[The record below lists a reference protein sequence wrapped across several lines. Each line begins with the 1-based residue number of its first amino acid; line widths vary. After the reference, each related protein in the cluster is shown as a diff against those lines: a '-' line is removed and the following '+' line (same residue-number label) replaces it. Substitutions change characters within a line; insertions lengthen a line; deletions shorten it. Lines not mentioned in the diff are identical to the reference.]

1 MRLTA
6 LTVGA
11 MALAAP
17 LVSAAVRHERGLVD
31 PAEHPA
37 GHLFNKRAERHS
49 ITKRQL
55 ANVSKNGMPYPP
67 AGADPPPASSLP
79 KAWVD
84 RYNEKKAAG
93 LVPNIPPSITDP
105 NTRATVYPA
114 GTDMTNVCSWTVQK
128 CDTGDI
134 WLAPD
139 NYVSITFDDGP
150 TPQSSE
156 LISYLQAQRQSATHF
171 LIGSAIVWNPTAMDE
186 YVKADPPMHLGI
198 HTWSHTL
205 QTGKTDLEILGDLG
219 WTMQIIYDL
228 TGSVPMYW
236 RPPEGDVD
244 ARVRAIATQVLGLQT
259 VMWNKD
265 ADDWCLRQGNGTAQL
280 ETCTTGVGAT
290 KQGVIREMTSWATDS
305 NRTGFISL
313 EHETTDQA
321 IDAFKSYHRALKANN
336 WNVGAVPEL
345 QGLPYYQNQW
355 NLTSKKEPVD
365 SILPTRE
372 PINVVHS
379 DAPRGS
385 SRAPDTGAFA
395 NLDGSGASAQASSS
409 AAASASTGSSGSS
422 GSRGSS
428 GSSGSSGSKAS
439 SSGSSGSSSGSSSST
454 SSQSS
459 KSDASNLIA
468 GASTVA
474 FGAVAAAVA
483 LLL

>member
-1 MRLTA
+1 MRLTT

-17 LVSAAVRHERGLVD
+17 LVAASGYHERGLVD
-31 PAEHPA
+31 PKHHPA
-37 GHLFNKRAERHS
+37 GHLFHKRADEHHS
-49 ITKRQL
+49 LTKRQL
-55 ANVSKNGMPYPP
+55 ATTSKNGMPYPP
-67 AGADPPPASSLP
+67 AGSDPPPASSLP
-79 KAWVD
+79 KAWID
-84 RYNEKKAAG
+84 RYNAKKAAG
-93 LVPNIPPSITDP
+93 LIPDIPRSITDP
-105 NTRATVYPA
+105 NTRATTYPA

-139 NYVSITFDDGP
+139 NYVAVTFDDGP
-150 TPQSSE
+150 TPQSPD
-156 LISYLQAQRQSATHF
+156 LINYLQSQGTSATHF
-171 LIGSAIVWNPTAMDE
+171 LIGSAIVWNPTAMDQ
-186 YVKADPPMHLGI
+186 YVKADPPMHLGV

-280 ETCTTGVGAT
+280 TTCTTGIGAS
-290 KQGVIREMTSWATDS
+290 KQSVIREMTSWANTN

-321 IDAFKSYHRALKANN
+321 IDSFKSYLRALKRNN

-355 NLTSKKEPVD
+355 NLTSKKEAVD
-365 SILPTRE
+365 SILPTRQ
-372 PINVVHS
+372 PINVVNS

-385 SRAPDTGAFA
+385 ARAPDTSAFA
-395 NLDGSGASAQASSS
+395 NLDGSGASASASSAASAAVASSS
-409 AAASASTGSSGSS
+409 AARPLASSTSGST
-422 GSRGSS
+422 
-428 GSSGSSGSKAS
+428 S
-439 SSGSSGSSSGSSSST
+439 SSGSSGSSTSSSAATKGAST
-454 SSQSS
+454 SGASS
-459 KSDASNLIA
+459 LIA
-468 GASTVA
+468 GASTV
-474 FGAVAAAVA
+474 GLGVVAAVFA
-483 LLL
+483 LML

>member
-1 MRLTA
+1 MRLNA

-11 MALAAP
+11 VALAAP
-17 LVSAAVRHERGLVD
+17 LASASRFHERGLVD
-31 PAEHPA
+31 AADHPA
-37 GHLFNKRAERHS
+37 GHLFSKRAATHS

-55 ANVSKNGMPYPP
+55 ATTSKNGLPYPP
-67 AGADPPPASSLP
+67 AGSDPPPASSLP

-84 RYNEKKAAG
+84 RYNAKKAAG
-93 LVPNIPPSITDP
+93 LIPNIPRSITDP

-139 NYVSITFDDGP
+139 NAVAITFDDGP
-150 TPQSSE
+150 TPQSPA
-156 LISYLQAQRQSATHF
+156 LIEYLQEQKQGATHF
-171 LIGSAIVWNPTAMDE
+171 LIGSAIVWNPDMMDA
-186 YVKADPPMHLGI
+186 YVKADPPMHLGV

-205 QTGKTDLEILGDLG
+205 QTGKTDMEILGDLG

-244 ARVRAIATQVLGLQT
+244 ARVRAIATEVLGMQT

-265 ADDWCLRQGNGTAQL
+265 ADDWCLRQGTGTAQL
-280 ETCTTGVGAT
+280 QTCTTGVGANKT
-290 KQGVIREMTSWATDS
+290 SVISEMTSWATTN

-321 IDAFKSYHRALKANN
+321 IDSFKAYHRALKQNN
-336 WNVGAVPEL
+336 WNVGPVPEL

-355 NLTSKKEPVD
+355 NLTSRKEQVD

-372 PINVVHS
+372 PIKV
-379 DAPRGS
+379 
-385 SRAPDTGAFA
+385 
-395 NLDGSGASAQASSS
+395 ASSS
-409 AAASASTGSSGSS
+409 ARGAAASYTASVSAAGASSTGT
-422 GSRGSS
+422 
-428 GSSGSSGSKAS
+428 
-439 SSGSSGSSSGSSSST
+439 SGSSGSSSSSSGSSGTSSSSST
-454 SSQSS
+454 SSKGQTTSGASS
-459 KSDASNLIA
+459 LLV
-468 GASTVA
+468 GASTVGIGA
-474 FGAVAAAVA
+474 FAAALA
-483 LLL
+483 LVL

>member
-1 MRLTA
+1 MRLSAITLGAVA
-6 LTVGA
+6 LG
-11 MALAAP
+11 AP
-17 LVSAAVRHERGLVD
+17 LVSAAARHERGLVD
-31 PAEHPA
+31 PSNHPT
-37 GHLFNKRAERHS
+37 GHLFQKRDHHG

-55 ANVSKNGMPYPP
+55 ATTSKNGMPYPP
-67 AGADPPPASSLP
+67 AGSDPPPASSLP
-79 KAWVD
+79 QAWID
-84 RYNEKKAAG
+84 RYNEKKNAG
-93 LVPNIPPSITDP
+93 LIPNIPRSITDP

-150 TPQSSE
+150 TPQSHS
-156 LISYLQAQRQSATHF
+156 LIDYLQAQQQTATHF
-171 LIGSAIVWNPTAMDE
+171 LIGSAIVWNPDAMDL
-186 YVKADPPMHLGI
+186 YVKADPPMHLGV

-244 ARVRAIATQVLGLQT
+244 ARVRAIATEVLGMQT

-265 ADDWCLRQGNGTAQL
+265 ADDWCLRQGSGTAQL

-290 KQGVIREMTSWATDS
+290 KQGVIREMTSWAETT

-321 IDAFKSYHRALKANN
+321 IDAFKEYHQALVENN
-336 WNVGAVPEL
+336 WHVGAVPEL

-355 NLTSKKEPVD
+355 NLTTRKERVD
-365 SILPTRE
+365 SILPTR
-372 PINVVHS
+372 PAINVVHS
-379 DAPRGS
+379 DARRGS
-385 SRAPDTGAFA
+385 RRAPDTSAYA
-395 NLDGSGASAQASSS
+395 NLDGSGAGARASSS
-409 AAASASTGSSGSS
+409 ANAAVASVSSSVRSAATGSSGSTS
-422 GSRGSS
+422 GSVGSS
-428 GSSGSSGSKAS
+428 SS
-439 SSGSSGSSSGSSSST
+439 SSGSSGT
-454 SSQSS
+454 SSQSTS
-459 KSDASNLIA
+459 GASQVIV
-468 GASTVA
+468 GASTIGL
-474 FGAVAAAVA
+474 GAVAAAFA
-483 LLL
+483 LLF

>member
-1 MRLTA
+1 MRLTT

-17 LVSAAVRHERGLVD
+17 LVSASGRHERGLVD
-31 PAEHPA
+31 PSEHPA
-37 GHLFNKRAERHS
+37 GHLFNKRAEHHS

-67 AGADPPPASSLP
+67 AGSDPPPASSLP

-93 LVPNIPPSITDP
+93 LIPNIPPSITDP

-150 TPQSSE
+150 TPESPE
-156 LISYLQAQRQSATHF
+156 LISYLKAQSQSATHF

-186 YVKADPPMHLGI
+186 YVKSDPPMHLGV

-280 ETCTTGVGAT
+280 ETCTSGVGAT
-290 KQGVIREMTSWATDS
+290 KQSVIREMTSWATDR

-321 IDAFKSYHRALKANN
+321 IDSFKAYHRALKANN

-355 NLTSKKEPVD
+355 NLTSRKEPVD

-372 PINVVHS
+372 PINVVNS

-385 SRAPDTGAFA
+385 ARAPDTSAFA
-395 NLDGSGASAQASSS
+395 NLDGSGANAQASSS
-409 AAASASTGSSGSS
+409 ARAAAASTGSREST
-422 GSRGSS
+422 SR
-428 GSSGSSGSKAS
+428 
-439 SSGSSGSSSGSSSST
+439 SSGSSSSSST
-454 SSQSS
+454 SAQGQSS
-459 KSDASNLIA
+459 KSGASSLIA
-468 GASTVA
+468 GASTVGL
-474 FGAVAAAVA
+474 GAVAAAFA

>member
-1 MRLTA
+1 MRLSVSAATI
-6 LTVGA
+6 GA
-11 MALAAP
+11 VVLAAP
-17 LVSAAVRHERGLVD
+17 LVSAAGRHERGLVD
-31 PAEHPA
+31 PSEHPA
-37 GHLFNKRAERHS
+37 GHLFHKRASEHHG

-55 ANVSKNGMPYPP
+55 STTSKNGMPYPP

-79 KAWVD
+79 QAWID
-84 RYNEKKAAG
+84 RYNQKKNAG
-93 LVPNIPPSITDP
+93 LIPNIPRSITDP

-150 TPQSSE
+150 TPQSHS
-156 LISYLQAQRQSATHF
+156 LIDYLQAQKQTATHF
-171 LIGSAIVWNPTAMDE
+171 LIGSAIVWNPDAMDL
-186 YVKADPPMHLGI
+186 YVKADPPMHLGV

-244 ARVRAIATQVLGLQT
+244 ARVRAIATEVLGLQT

-265 ADDWCLRQGNGTAQL
+265 ADDWCLRQGTGTAQL
-280 ETCTTGVGAT
+280 QTCTTGVGAT
-290 KQGVIREMTSWATDS
+290 KQGVIREMTSWAQTT

-321 IDAFKSYHRALKANN
+321 IDAFKEYHQALVQNN
-336 WNVGAVPEL
+336 WIAGAVPEL

-355 NLTSKKEPVD
+355 NLTSRKERVD
-365 SILPTRE
+365 SILPTRD
-372 PINVVHS
+372 PIKVVHS

-385 SRAPDTGAFA
+385 RRAPDTSAFA
-395 NLDGSGASAQASSS
+395 NLDGSGASAGASSS
-409 AAASASTGSSGSS
+409 ASAAATRTSGSSAASAATGS
-422 GSRGSS
+422 
-428 GSSGSSGSKAS
+428 
-439 SSGSSGSSSGSSSST
+439 SSSST
-454 SSQSS
+454 SSGSTSSTTNSSS
-459 KSDASNLIA
+459 KSQSSSGATHSIA
-468 GASTVA
+468 GTSTIGFGALAVA
-474 FGAVAAAVA
+474 FA

>member
-1 MRLTA
+1 MRFAT

-17 LVSAAVRHERGLVD
+17 LVSASGFHERGLVD
-31 PAEHPA
+31 PEHHPA
-37 GHLFNKRAERHS
+37 GRLFHKRAGEHHS

-55 ANVSKNGMPYPP
+55 ATTSKNGMPYPP
-67 AGADPPPASSLP
+67 AGSDPPPASSLP
-79 KAWVD
+79 KAWID
-84 RYNEKKAAG
+84 RYNAKKAAG
-93 LVPNIPPSITDP
+93 LIPDIPRSITDP

-114 GTDMTNVCSWTVQK
+114 GTDMANVCSWTVQK

-139 NYVSITFDDGP
+139 NYVAVTFDDGP
-150 TPQSSE
+150 TPQSLD
-156 LISYLQAQRQSATHF
+156 LIEYLQAQETSATHF
-171 LIGSAIVWNPTAMDE
+171 LIGSAIVWNPTAMDQ
-186 YVKADPPMHLGI
+186 YVKADPPMHLGV

-228 TGSVPMYW
+228 TGCVPMYW

-280 ETCTTGVGAT
+280 ITCTTGVGAT
-290 KQGVIREMTSWATDS
+290 KQSVVREMTSWATSS

-321 IDAFKSYHRALKANN
+321 IDSFKSYHRALERNN

-355 NLTSKKEPVD
+355 NLTSKKESVD

-372 PINVVHS
+372 PINVVYS

-385 SRAPDTGAFA
+385 SRAPDTSAYA
-395 NLDGSGASAQASSS
+395 NLDGSGASAKASSS
-409 AAASASTGSSGSS
+409 ASAAVASASAARPLAASTSGS
-422 GSRGSS
+422 
-428 GSSGSSGSKAS
+428 S
-439 SSGSSGSSSGSSSST
+439 SSGSSGSSSSSSAASKGAST
-454 SSQSS
+454 SGATS
-459 KSDASNLIA
+459 LIV
-468 GASTVA
+468 GASTVGL
-474 FGAVAAAVA
+474 GAIAAGFA
-483 LLL
+483 LML

>member
-1 MRLTA
+1 MRLSTLAVSA
-6 LTVGA
+6 L
-11 MALAAP
+11 ALAAP
-17 LVSAAVRHERGLVD
+17 LVSASAHHKRGLVD
-31 PAEHPA
+31 PSEHPA
-37 GHLFNKRAERHS
+37 GHLFSKRAEKHS

-55 ANVSKNGMPYPP
+55 ATTSKNGMPYPA

-93 LVPNIPPSITDP
+93 LIPNIPRSITDP
-105 NTRATVYPA
+105 NTRATTYPA

-139 NYVSITFDDGP
+139 NFVAVTFDDGP
-150 TPQSSE
+150 TPQSPE
-156 LISYLQAQRQSATHF
+156 LIKYLQAQQQSATHF

-186 YVKADPPMHLGI
+186 YVKADPPMHLGV

-205 QTGKTDLEILGDLG
+205 QSGKTDLEILGDLG

-290 KQGVIREMTSWATDS
+290 KQSVVREMTSWAAS
-305 NRTGFISL
+305 NNRTGFISL
-313 EHETTDQA
+313 EHETTDQS
-321 IDAFKSYHRALKANN
+321 IDAFKKYHRALKKNK
-336 WNVGAVPEL
+336 WNVGAVPDL

-355 NLTSKKEPVD
+355 NLTAKKEQVD
-365 SILPTRE
+365 SILPTRQ

-385 SRAPDTGAFA
+385 ARAPDTTAFA
-395 NLDGSGASAQASSS
+395 DLDGSGASAKASS
-409 AAASASTGSSGSS
+409 AAKVANASASSAAVASAATNKPATSGSTP
-422 GSRGSS
+422 SS
-428 GSSGSSGSKAS
+428 SS
-439 SSGSSGSSSGSSSST
+439 SSGTTKSQST
-454 SSQSS
+454 SGASS
-459 KSDASNLIA
+459 CIA
-468 GASTVA
+468 GSATI
-474 FGAVAAAVA
+474 GLGVAAAAFA
-483 LLL
+483 LML